1 MIFLQYSFSRRI
13 MGAKTGIRDG
23 VSKSS
28 TKREN
33 TCKRSLP
40 ASYTTTEGTSPSWTV
55 TTEGAFVINWVIMRL
70 SSFTESER
78 NGAWGEASVEDR
90 KKPFSPLLRTLC
102 KILCYYFLRQPQLV
116 PDTLEWGIKVS
127 IISLEQDNER
137 TIYSTNFLSGGC
149 YSWRPK
155 IDHSLPF
162 LHIPFTDFRWA
173 KSPWEGGVFH
183 SSC

>member
-127 IISLEQDNER
+127 IISLE
-137 TIYSTNFLSGGC
+137 
-149 YSWRPK
+149 
-155 IDHSLPF
+155 
-162 LHIPFTDFRWA
+162 
-173 KSPWEGGVFH
+173 
-183 SSC
+183 